1 MVNST
6 CNSTHCESIVDAA
19 TKAVTGDGGSAA
31 DNKEGEVLNM
41 TQELQKKAQPQ
52 KGIKEVPKKR
62 VSKGPKTVIKA
73 GKTQQADED
82 EGPSAAKSGAKDVE
96 KGADGVYRKEIKLNP
111 VLPATENT
119 ESTDGANATE

>member
-1 MVNST
+1 
-6 CNSTHCESIVDAA
+6 
-19 TKAVTGDGGSAA
+19 
-31 DNKEGEVLNM
+31 M